1 MPWPYHRSEYVSL
14 ENGGDAPNVIAHSKA
29 LNLMVVT
36 AGILIVTTASVILF
50 CCASL
55 LHDIIWGDDWGY

>member
-1 MPWPYHRSEYVSL
+1 M
-14 ENGGDAPNVIAHSKA
+14 ENRGDPPNVIAHSKA

-36 AGILIVTTASVILF
+36 AGILIVTTASVTLF
-50 CCASL
+50 WCASL

>member
-1 MPWPYHRSEYVSL
+1 MPWPYHRSKYVSL
-14 ENGGDAPNVIAHSKA
+14 ENVIAHSKA
-29 LNLMVVT
+29 LNLMVV
-36 AGILIVTTASVILF
+36 AVGILIVATASVILF